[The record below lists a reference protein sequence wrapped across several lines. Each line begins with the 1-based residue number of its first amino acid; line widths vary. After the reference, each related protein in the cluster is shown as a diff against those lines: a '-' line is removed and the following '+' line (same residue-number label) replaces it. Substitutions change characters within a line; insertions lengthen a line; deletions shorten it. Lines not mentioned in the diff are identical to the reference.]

1 MPFLEEQNKKIVKEA
16 IKKAEAITSGEI
28 RVCVEKH
35 CKEDVLD
42 RAAYYFKQLEMHK
55 TSQRNG
61 VLIYLATEDRKF
73 AIIGDVGINM
83 KIDFGFW
90 HETKE
95 VMLAHFKQG
104 LLIEGLVKGI
114 EKAGNALG
122 QFFPP
127 ISDNKNELSDD
138 IYFGNE

>member
-1 MPFLEEQNKKIVKEA
+1 MPLLEEQNRKTVKEA
-16 IKKAEAITSGEI
+16 IKKAESITSGEI
-28 RVCVEKH
+28 RVCIEKH
-35 CKEDVLD
+35 CNIDVLD

-95 VMLAHFKQG
+95 VMLNSFKQG
-104 LLIEGLVKGI
+104 LLVEGLVQGI
-114 EKAGNALG
+114 EKAGKALAK
-122 QFFPP
+122 FFPP
-127 ISDNKNELSDD
+127 VTDNINELSDD
-138 IYFGNE
+138 IFFGNE